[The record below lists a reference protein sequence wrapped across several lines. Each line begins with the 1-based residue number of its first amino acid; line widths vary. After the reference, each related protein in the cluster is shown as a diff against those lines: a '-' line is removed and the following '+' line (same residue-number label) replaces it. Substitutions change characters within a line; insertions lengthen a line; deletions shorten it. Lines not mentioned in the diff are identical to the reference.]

1 MHESAAVPSLASSG
15 SLQLDGSSSSSANL
29 SIATEAEEEEGEA
42 TDGEPASISM
52 DDGGI
57 NINNDSTSTGG
68 DDGLGSSGG
77 GSGDDGALRQDA
89 QFDERLR
96 ELEEFKAKYG
106 HCRVPQVWKENK
118 RLGQWVA
125 TTRNLKKAGKLPLER
140 VKLLE
145 GVGFVWCCR
154 NVTAASKGEKRKM
167 IPWNERFEELK
178 VFKDKYGHC
187 NVPHKWSENV
197 KLSNWL
203 YCQRSFH
210 RHGKL
215 SQDKIKRLESI
226 GFEWSKQ
233 DPPAASST
241 AAAVVLVKKRKSST
255 SPSPS
260 PSSAYDLTAIGAA
273 GQPPAFAPAG
283 MDHGAM
289 LAAASLDIHHHHHQH
304 QQHHQQPHHH
314 QQTPQPLV
322 VGHHVELLQP
332 AIGQGS
338 AIATDQKDR
347 LMLGAA
353 AAAAATLTA
362 VPKADGEN
370 ENENEDEGEGEEGEE
385 EEVVVYR
392 PSSVKERKSWYERY
406 QELLAFKQEHGH
418 CNVPWKWRE
427 NLPLFY
433 WVRRMKDKKR
443 ANALTAEKVALM
455 EEIGFEWVKGQN
467 KEKERRKQQ
476 QILIEQKQKEL
487 EEEREGLV
495 AAAVRARLLSGNN
508 NGNPAAADHHHHQQ
522 PQQPPQ
528 SNGVGGAAAGSVAE
542 LIAAQQ
548 QQGVGEQVGMMSPFA
563 YNFPA
568 SYATAGTGGALV
580 STTYYPVYAK
590 LTSAGASSTGEFTFD
605 PTALAGSSSGVEL
618 SMDHN
623 GQHSLYSHA
632 HSDLGAA
639 LQHFMGEEMKEGDK
653 EEGMEGMGDALHHH
667 HHHED
672 MHHEEMV
679 HHHHHLHAMHH
690 VTVSEADGSVHMVEV
705 IQNEPGHLDMSEM
718 SFHEGMPEEEEEG
731 HHHHHHQEGEH
742 VGQSSMGEMPA
753 NNSQP
758 EDQTA
763 GEEDAYTTYHHH
775 HHTQEDH
782 HNKADQ

>member
-1 MHESAAVPSLASSG
+1 V
-15 SLQLDGSSSSSANL
+15 
-29 SIATEAEEEEGEA
+29 
-42 TDGEPASISM
+42 
-52 DDGGI
+52 
-57 NINNDSTSTGG
+57 
-68 DDGLGSSGG
+68 
-77 GSGDDGALRQDA
+77 A
-89 QFDERLR
+89 Q
-96 ELEEFKAKYG
+96 
-106 HCRVPQVWKENK
+106 
-118 RLGQWVA
+118 
-125 TTRNLKKAGKLPLER
+125 
-140 VKLLE
+140 
-145 GVGFVWCCR
+145 
-154 NVTAASKGEKRKM
+154 
-167 IPWNERFEELK
+167 
-178 VFKDKYGHC
+178 VFKEKYGHC

-289 LAAASLDIHHHHHQH
+289 LAAASLDIHHHHQH

-347 LMLGAA
+347 LMLDAA

-362 VPKADGEN
+362 VPKADG

-522 PQQPPQ
+522 QSQPPQ
-528 SNGVGGAAAGSVAE
+528 SNGVGAAAGSVAE

-568 SYATAGTGGALV
+568 SYATAAGTGGALV

-590 LTSAGASSTGEFTFD
+590 LTSAGASSTGE
-605 PTALAGSSSGVEL
+605 
-618 SMDHN
+618 
-623 GQHSLYSHA
+623 Y
-632 HSDLGAA
+632 
-639 LQHFMGEEMKEGDK
+639 
-653 EEGMEGMGDALHHH
+653 
-667 HHHED
+667 
-672 MHHEEMV
+672 
-679 HHHHHLHAMHH
+679 
-690 VTVSEADGSVHMVEV
+690 
-705 IQNEPGHLDMSEM
+705 
-718 SFHEGMPEEEEEG
+718 
-731 HHHHHHQEGEH
+731 
-742 VGQSSMGEMPA
+742 
-753 NNSQP
+753 
-758 EDQTA
+758 
-763 GEEDAYTTYHHH
+763 AYTNSSPLCALCAAVCVCAVMCVSCRVVCRSVLTI
-775 HHTQEDH
+775 
-782 HNKADQ
+782 ACVWAG